1 VAFYGTRG
9 IADADLYAEQME
21 RFGKV
26 MDNWREWRKQRR
38 AKLMALREAVPEN
51 DYYCWNTAITE
62 SLKGG
67 FPWLQRISVGFCWPH
82 RGEYDPRP
90 MMDFILRRGGVVAL
104 PEVVSKHEPL
114 KFRQWWSEAPMK
126 TGAYGIPVPD
136 NTPLVSVEAM
146 IIPMVGF
153 DQRGFRLGYGSGYF
167 DRTLVSSIPR
177 PVAIGVAFE
186 IARLADLH
194 PQPHDIPMDFI
205 VTEAG
210 IYRTAGNGLAQL
222 SVEEC
227 TAVNYPN

>member
-1 VAFYGTRG
+1 
-9 IADADLYAEQME
+9 ME

-38 AKLMALREAVPEN
+38 AELMALREAVPED
-51 DYYCWNTAITE
+51 DYYRWNTAITE
-62 SLKGG
+62 SLRCG
-67 FPWLQRISVGFCWPH
+67 FPWLRSVAVGFCWPH

-90 MMDFILRRGGVVAL
+90 MMDFILRHGAIVAL
-104 PEVVSKHEPL
+104 PEVAGKHEPL
-114 KFRQWWSEAPMK
+114 KFRQWWHEAPMK

-136 NTPLVSVEAM
+136 NTPLVSVGAM
-146 IIPMVGF
+146 VIPMVGF

-210 IYRTAGNGLAQL
+210 IYRTAGNGLAPV
-222 SVEEC
+222 SAEEC
-227 TAVNYPN
+227 AAANYRN

>member
-1 VAFYGTRG
+1 
-9 IADADLYAEQME
+9 ME
-21 RFGKV
+21 RFGEV

-38 AKLMALREAVPEN
+38 AELMALREAVPEE
-51 DYYCWNTAITE
+51 DYYRWNAAITE
-62 SLKGG
+62 SLKRG
-67 FPWLQRISVGFCWPH
+67 FPGLQRVAVGFCWPH

-90 MMDFILRRGGVVAL
+90 MMHFILRHGAIVAL
-104 PEVVSKHEPL
+104 PEVTGKHEPL

-126 TGAYGIPVPD
+126 AGAYGIPVPD
-136 NTPLVSVEAM
+136 NTPLVPVEAM
-146 IIPMVGF
+146 VIPMVGF

-177 PVAIGVAFE
+177 PVTIGVAFE

-194 PQPHDIPMDFI
+194 PQPHDIPMDFV

-210 IYRTAGNGLAQL
+210 IYRMTGNGLAQL

-227 TAVNYPN
+227 AAVNYPN